1 MSSSRER
8 SELAE
13 RGYALQ
19 KRAVWLARNRSPAL
33 QTEPVLAATLDEIAQ
48 INAQLES
55 RKQP

>member
-1 MSSSRER
+1 MSPNDR
-8 SELAE
+8 SQLAD
-13 RGYALQ
+13 RGYELQ
-19 KRAVWLARNRSPAL
+19 KRALWLARNRSPAL